1 MGMTGYASKRLRW
14 RVEEMALAKAGQE
27 DPYSDYD
34 ERARDFL
41 KGKTK
46 FNDSC
51 IEEAENRILAVT
63 AATKRGEFEPQR
75 KRGMS

>member
-1 MGMTGYASKRLRW
+1 MGMTGYAGKRPGW
-14 RVEEMALAKAGQE
+14 RVEERALAEAGQE
-27 DPYSDYD
+27 DPYTDYD

-46 FNDSC
+46 FNDPC

-63 AATKRGEFEPQR
+63 VATKRGEFEPQR
-75 KRGMS
+75 VRGIS

>member
-1 MGMTGYASKRLRW
+1 
-14 RVEEMALAKAGQE
+14 MALAEAGQE

-34 ERARDFL
+34 ERACDFL

-63 AATKRGEFEPQR
+63 ATTKRGEFEP
-75 KRGMS
+75 